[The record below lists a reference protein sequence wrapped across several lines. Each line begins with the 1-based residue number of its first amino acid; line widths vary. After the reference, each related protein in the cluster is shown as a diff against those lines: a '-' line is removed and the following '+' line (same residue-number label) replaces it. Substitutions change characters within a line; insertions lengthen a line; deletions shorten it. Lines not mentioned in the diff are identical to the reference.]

1 MSLLSETLYRDALKA
16 RAVVAGHMIGRMSD
30 GRESAAV
37 AAAASV
43 MAGDGTHI
51 ETGVLWGGSL
61 LTTALLRKWYGVKG
75 KVIGVD
81 PLNGY
86 YKSGPDRHH
95 WTNQQLRFPISAETL
110 WANAQRLDLSDL
122 IELVPE
128 FSYPWPKRLLRRKV
142 NSAHIDGDH
151 WGTGPYYDFQSVA
164 SRGAR
169 VITFDN
175 FPDGSQDGILDVG
188 KCVERVLREGG
199 WGLTETRVG
208 VAILVRQEEGQD
220 DER

>member
-1 MSLLSETLYRDALKA
+1 MSYLSDSLYRDALKA
-16 RAVVAGHMIGRMSD
+16 RAVVAGNMIGRLSD
-30 GRESAAV
+30 DRAGAAV

-43 MAGDGTHI
+43 MAGDGTHL

-61 LTTALLRKWYGVKG
+61 LTTALLRKWYGIKG

-81 PLNGY
+81 PLNGFY
-86 YKSGPDRHH
+86 QTGPDRYH
-95 WTNQQLRFPISAETL
+95 WTNQQLRFPITPDTVWE
-110 WANAQRLDLSDL
+110 NARRLDLTDL

-128 FSYPWPKRLLRRKV
+128 FSYPWPKRLARRKI

-151 WGTGPYYDFQSVA
+151 FGTGPYYDFQSVS
-164 SRGAR
+164 SRGAK

-175 FPDGSQDGILDVG
+175 FPDGSPDGILDVG

-199 WGLTETRVG
+199 WSLVETRAG
-208 VAILVRQEEGQD
+208 VAILVRQEEGQTD
-220 DER
+220 DH